1 MGHIVRDLSIV
12 KNSCSR
18 QKPYNHDLT
27 TTENTKKKLI
37 SISRKTRCFNE
48 QLERYQEIKAKTN
61 LGFVLAIANN

>member
-27 TTENTKKKLI
+27 TTENTKKKTDINIPQNEMFSMNSLSAI
-37 SISRKTRCFNE
+37 RKSRLK
-48 QLERYQEIKAKTN
+48 QI
-61 LGFVLAIANN
+61 

>member
-27 TTENTKKKLI
+27 TTENTKKNGYQYPAK
-37 SISRKTRCFNE
+37 RDVFNE